1 MKIRPSMR
9 PTAGE
14 FAFAPTKGFFMPK
27 QITAETKFLIESL
40 PENLRKLATE
50 STEVGYMSQMDF
62 DAAVEGDEVPLAER
76 DEVMSFFQQDL
87 GLELLESSVFSR
99 YVEKYDEDDE
109 QAKND
114 KSRDLLNAD
123 AEQVDVNDE
132 DYDHYAKQLMNST
145 TGGLTLGVQ
154 DSVQSYLKQIG
165 TVQLLTA
172 LGEVAIAQRIEA
184 ANRLVVYGLCE
195 SPMTIRAML
204 DWYAQLL
211 ADEIKLRY
219 IVNLEVMYSSDSE
232 KKSLAA
238 LSEALKSK
246 GVDDVADLD
255 DEDLEDE
262 ELGDEEEEEE
272 EEDAEGEPGVRK
284 EDTPRGTSGVPIPV
298 MEESL
303 MPMVLE
309 LFAKIKRIF
318 NQISNLQKLR
328 LENLVKSAKL
338 DEALEK
344 KYAKLRLEL
353 FEYVSKIRLNDDRV
367 EDILEKLTARNA
379 LLMGL
384 EGKML
389 RLAMAF
395 KIKREDFLAE
405 WTGNELNRNWV
416 KKLARSKI
424 PAWTKFVAKHEKDI
438 LKIQEDIT
446 AIAYETGQPTA
457 EYKKVVELVRRGQAE
472 AARAKREMIE
482 ANLRLVIKFAKKSA
496 NRGLGLDFSDLVQ
509 DGNIGLMKAVDKFD
523 YRLGN
528 KFSTYATNWIQQGIS
543 RSIADQART
552 IRIPVHMID
561 NIHKIQ
567 KASRQFMHKY
577 GRSPT
582 AEELSKIIYLPV
594 EKIHKA
600 MKVNLR
606 PISLEAPVD
615 SDGDSS
621 RIEIIADETAKNP
634 FVSAA
639 QKNLRKIVT
648 QILSEL
654 DPKEETVIRQ
664 RFGMSTNKTS
674 TLEEVGEYIGVTR
687 ERIRQ
692 IEQKALN
699 KLKHPTRARKLR
711 SFLEE

>member
-1 MKIRPSMR
+1 MAKKLDE
-9 PTAGE
+9 A
-14 FAFAPTKGFFMPK
+14 TKL
-27 QITAETKFLIESL
+27 LIESL
-40 PENLRKLATE
+40 PENLQKLAT
-50 STEVGYMSQMDF
+50 TAMDVGYMSQMDF
-62 DAAVEGDEVPLAER
+62 ATATEADEVPESEQAEVL
-76 DEVMSFFQQDL
+76 DFFQQDL
-87 GLELLESSVFSR
+87 GLEILETDNFAQSM
-99 YVEKYDEDDE
+99 EKYYDDDSDEPR
-109 QAKND
+109 D
-114 KSRDLLNAD
+114 KTRNLLNAD
-123 AEQVDVNDE
+123 AEQVDVNDD
-132 DYDHYAKQLMNST
+132 DYEHYAKQLERSQ
-145 TGGLTLGVQ
+145 TGNLVLGVQ

-172 LGEVAIAQRIEA
+172 AGEVAIAQRIEA
-184 ANRLVVYGLCE
+184 ASRLMVYGLCE
-195 SPMTIRAML
+195 SPMTIQAML
-204 DWYAQLL
+204 DWYQQLL
-211 ADEIKLRY
+211 NEDIRLRY
-219 IVNLEVMYSSDSE
+219 IVNLEVMYSSDAE
-232 KKSLAA
+232 QKSLAA

-246 GVDDVADLD
+246 GVEHVDELD
-255 DEDLEDE
+255 DEDLDDLAESAAEAEEDDDE
-262 ELGDEEEEEE
+262 EDTDEE
-272 EEDAEGEPGVRK
+272 DGIKK

-303 MPMVLE
+303 MPMITE

-318 NQISNLQKLR
+318 NSMQKLQAKR
-328 LENLVKSAKL
+328 LENLLTSAKP

-344 KYAKLRLEL
+344 KYTKMRLEL
-353 FEYVSKIRLNDDRV
+353 FEHVSKIRLNDDRNA
-367 EDILEKLTARNA
+367 EILEQLTKRDQ

-384 EGKML
+384 EGKLL
-389 RLAMAF
+389 RLAMAN
-395 KIKREDFLAE
+395 KIKREEFLAE
-405 WTGNELNRNWV
+405 YTGNELNRNWV
-416 KKLARSKI
+416 KKLQKHKNQ
-424 PAWTKFVAKHEKDI
+424 AWVNFAKKHEKDI
-438 LKIQEDIT
+438 QKIQEDIT
-446 AIAYETGQPTA
+446 AIAFETGQPTA
-457 EYKKVVELVRRGQAE
+457 EYKKVVELVRRGQTE

-482 ANLRLVIKFAKKSA
+482 ANLRLVIKFAKKSS

-567 KASRQFMHKY
+567 RASRQFMHKY
-577 GRSPT
+577 GRQPT

-594 EKIHKA
+594 DKIHKA
-600 MKVNLR
+600 MKVNLK
-606 PISLEAPVD
+606 PISLEAPVGTED
-615 SDGDSS
+615 DSS

-654 DPKEETVIRQ
+654 DPKEETVLRQ

-711 SFLEE
+711 SFLEDD

>member
-1 MKIRPSMR
+1 MAKKLDEATRL
-9 PTAGE
+9 
-14 FAFAPTKGFFMPK
+14 
-27 QITAETKFLIESL
+27 LIDSL
-40 PENLRKLATE
+40 PENLQKLAMGAI
-50 STEVGYMSQMDF
+50 EVGYMSRMDF
-62 DAAVEGDEVPLAER
+62 TSATEADEVPDEEQ
-76 DEVMSFFQQDL
+76 DEVLDFFQQDL
-87 GLELLESSVFSR
+87 GVEILESDNYPQDLGR
-99 YVEKYDEDDE
+99 YYDNDDDE
-109 QAKND
+109 PRD
-114 KSRDLLNAD
+114 KTRNLLNAD

-132 DYDHYAKQLMNST
+132 DYEHYAKQLERSQ
-145 TGGLTLGVQ
+145 TGSLVLGVQ

-172 LGEVAIAQRIEA
+172 AGEVAIAQRIEA
-184 ANRLVVYGLCE
+184 ASRLMVYGLCE
-195 SPMTIRAML
+195 SPMTIQAML
-204 DWYAQLL
+204 DWYQQLL
-211 ADEIKLRY
+211 NEDIRLRY
-219 IVNLEVMYSSDSE
+219 IVNLEVMYSSESE
-232 KKSLAA
+232 QKSLAA

-246 GVDDVADLD
+246 GVEHVDELDDDELDDLTDTSVEEDEEDEED
-255 DEDLEDE
+255 DED
-262 ELGDEEEEEE
+262 GIK
-272 EEDAEGEPGVRK
+272 K
-284 EDTPRGTSGVPIPV
+284 EDSPRGTSGVPIPV

-318 NQISNLQKLR
+318 NSMQKLQAKR
-328 LENLVKSAKL
+328 LDNLLTSNTPDA
-338 DEALEK
+338 ALEK
-344 KYAKLRLEL
+344 KYNKMRLEL
-353 FEYVSKIRLNDDRV
+353 FEHVSKIRLNDDRIA
-367 EDILEKLTARNA
+367 EILEQLTKRDQ

-384 EGKML
+384 EGKLL
-389 RLAMAF
+389 RLAMAN

-405 WTGNELNRNWV
+405 YAGNELNRNWV
-416 KKLARSKI
+416 KKL
-424 PAWTKFVAKHEKDI
+424 TKHKNAVWAAFAKKHENDI

-446 AIAYETGQPTA
+446 AIATETGQPTA
-457 EYKKVVELVRRGQAE
+457 EYKKVVELVRRGQTE

-482 ANLRLVIKFAKKSA
+482 ANLRLVIKFAKKSS

-567 KASRQFMHKY
+567 RASRQFMHKY
-577 GRSPT
+577 GRQPT

-594 EKIHKA
+594 DKIHKA
-600 MKVNLR
+600 MKVNLK
-606 PISLEAPVD
+606 PISLEAPVGTED
-615 SDGDSS
+615 DSS

-634 FVSAA
+634 FTSAA

-654 DPKEETVIRQ
+654 DPKEETVLRQ

-711 SFLEE
+711 SFLED

>member
-1 MKIRPSMR
+1 M
-9 PTAGE
+9 
-14 FAFAPTKGFFMPK
+14 TKK
-27 QITAETKFLIESL
+27 LDDATKMLVDSL
-40 PENLRKLATE
+40 PENLQKLATMSIE
-50 STEVGYMSQMDF
+50 NGYFSQSDF
-62 DAAVEGDEVPLAER
+62 VEATTLDEIPDEEQA
-76 DEVMSFFQQDL
+76 EVMDFFQQDL
-87 GLELLESSVFSR
+87 GLEVVESESYSKDMDR
-99 YVEKYDEDDE
+99 YYQDEEDDDRP
-109 QAKND
+109 ND
-114 KSRDLLNAD
+114 KTRDLLNAD
-123 AEQVDVNDE
+123 AEQVDVNDD
-132 DYDHYAKQLMNST
+132 DYDHYAKQLERSQ
-145 TGGLTLGVQ
+145 TGNLVLGVQ

-172 LGEVAIAQRIEA
+172 AGEVAIAQRIEA
-184 ANRLVVYGLCE
+184 ASRLMVYGLCE
-195 SPMTIRAML
+195 SPMTIQAML
-204 DWYAQLL
+204 DWYQQLL
-211 ADEIKLRY
+211 NEDIRLRY
-219 IVNLEVMYSSDSE
+219 IINLEVMYSSESE
-232 KKSLAA
+232 QKSLAA
-238 LSEALKSK
+238 LSETLKSK
-246 GVDDVADLD
+246 GVEHVDDLN
-255 DEDLEDE
+255 DEDLEDLE
-262 ELGDEEEEEE
+262 ESTMQDIDDG
-272 EEDAEGEPGVRK
+272 EDDDDDGASDDDDGVRK
-284 EDTPRGTSGVPIPV
+284 EETPRGTSGVPIPV
-298 MEESL
+298 MEDAL
-303 MPMVLE
+303 MPMILE
-309 LFAKIKRIF
+309 LFGKIKRIF
-318 NQISNLQKLR
+318 NSMQKLQANR
-328 LENLVKSAKL
+328 LANLLTSNKP
-338 DEALEK
+338 DDALEK
-344 KYAKLRLEL
+344 KYNKMRLEL
-353 FEYVSKIRLNDDRV
+353 FEHVSKIRLNDDRIS
-367 EDILEKLTARNA
+367 EILEQLTKRDQ

-384 EGKML
+384 EGKLL
-389 RLAMAF
+389 RLAMAN

-405 WTGNELNRNWV
+405 YTGNEINRNWV
-416 KKLARSKI
+416 KKLQRHKNPVWSN
-424 PAWTKFVAKHEKDI
+424 FAKKHAKEI

-446 AIAYETGQPTA
+446 NIANETGQPTS

-482 ANLRLVIKFAKKSA
+482 ANLRLVIKFAKKSS

-567 KASRQFMHKY
+567 RASRQFMHKY
-577 GRSPT
+577 GRQPT

-594 EKIHKA
+594 DKIHKA
-600 MKVNLR
+600 MKVNLK
-606 PISLEAPVD
+606 PISLEAPVGTED
-615 SDGDSS
+615 DSS

-654 DPKEETVIRQ
+654 DPKEETVLRQ
-664 RFGMSTNKTS
+664 RFGMSTNKTC

-711 SFLEE
+711 SFLEED

>member
-1 MKIRPSMR
+1 MAKKLD
-9 PTAGE
+9 A
-14 FAFAPTKGFFMPK
+14 ATKL
-27 QITAETKFLIESL
+27 LIESL
-40 PENLRKLATE
+40 PENLQKLAT
-50 STEVGYMSQMDF
+50 SAVEVGYLSKMDF
-62 DAAVEGDEVPLAER
+62 DAATEADEVP
-76 DEVMSFFQQDL
+76 DEEQEEVLDFFQQDL
-87 GLELLESSVFSR
+87 GLEMLESDNFSQEM
-99 YVEKYDEDDE
+99 EKYYDDDSDEPR
-109 QAKND
+109 D
-114 KSRDLLNAD
+114 KTRNLLNAD
-123 AEQVDVNDE
+123 AEQVDVNDD
-132 DYDHYAKQLMNST
+132 DYEHYAKQLERSQ
-145 TGGLTLGVQ
+145 TGNLVLGVQ

-172 LGEVAIAQRIEA
+172 AGEVAIAQRIEA
-184 ANRLVVYGLCE
+184 ATRLMVYGLCE
-195 SPMTIRAML
+195 SPMTIQAML
-204 DWYAQLL
+204 DWYQQLL
-211 ADEIKLRY
+211 NEDIRLRY
-219 IVNLEVMYSSDSE
+219 ILNLEVMYSSESE
-232 KKSLAA
+232 QKSLAA

-246 GVDDVADLD
+246 GVEHVDELDDDELDDLEESTASDEDDD
-255 DEDLEDE
+255 DEDDE
-262 ELGDEEEEEE
+262 ESDDE
-272 EEDAEGEPGVRK
+272 DGIKK

-298 MEESL
+298 MEEAL
-303 MPMVLE
+303 MPMVTD
-309 LFAKIKRIF
+309 LFTKIKRIF
-318 NQISNLQKLR
+318 NNMQKLQAKR
-328 LENLVKSAKL
+328 LDNLLTSSKP
-338 DEALEK
+338 DDALEK
-344 KYAKLRLEL
+344 KYAKMRLEL
-353 FEYVSKIRLNDDRV
+353 FEHVSKIRLNDDRIA
-367 EDILEKLTARNA
+367 EILEHLTQRDQ

-384 EGKML
+384 EGKLL
-389 RLAMAF
+389 RLALAN

-405 WTGNELNRNWV
+405 YAGNELNRNWV
-416 KKLARSKI
+416 KKLMKHKN
-424 PAWTKFVAKHEKDI
+424 PAWANFAKKHEKDI

-446 AIAYETGQPTA
+446 AIARETGQPTA

-482 ANLRLVIKFAKKSA
+482 ANLRLVIKFAKKSS

-567 KASRQFMHKY
+567 RASRQFMHKY
-577 GRSPT
+577 GRQPT

-594 EKIHKA
+594 DKIHKA
-600 MKVNLR
+600 MKVNLK
-606 PISLEAPVD
+606 PISLEAPVGSED
-615 SDGDSS
+615 DSS

-654 DPKEETVIRQ
+654 DPKEETVLRQ

-711 SFLEE
+711 SFLED

>member
-1 MKIRPSMR
+1 MAKKLDE
-9 PTAGE
+9 A
-14 FAFAPTKGFFMPK
+14 TKL
-27 QITAETKFLIESL
+27 LIDSL
-40 PENLRKLATE
+40 PENLKELALSANE
-50 STEVGYMSQMDF
+50 IGYLSQTYF
-62 DAAVEGDEVPLAER
+62 DTAIQADEIPDEEK
-76 DEVMSFFQQDL
+76 DEVMEFFKQDL
-87 GLELLESSVFSR
+87 ELEFLDTDSNSFARDL
-99 YVEKYDEDDE
+99 EKYYEEDDE
-109 QAKND
+109 NYNRD

-123 AEQVDVNDE
+123 AEQVDVNDD
-132 DYDHYAKQLMNST
+132 DYEHYAKQLERSST
-145 TGGLTLGVQ
+145 GNLVLGIQ

-172 LGEVAIAQRIEA
+172 AGEIAIAQRIEA
-184 ANRLVVYGLCE
+184 ASRLMVYGLCE
-195 SPMTIRAML
+195 SPMTIQAML
-204 DWYAQLL
+204 EWYQQLL
-211 ADEIKLRY
+211 NGDIRLRH
-219 IVNLEVMYSSDSE
+219 IINLEVMYSSESE
-232 KKSLAA
+232 QKSLAA
-238 LSEALKSK
+238 LADTLKSK
-246 GVDDVADLD
+246 GVDRVDDLD
-255 DEDLEDE
+255 DEDLDALEDSVSDE
-262 ELGDEEEEEE
+262 NDDDEEEMD
-272 EEDAEGEPGVRK
+272 EDEDGKK
-284 EDTPRGTSGVPIPV
+284 EDGQRSSSGVPIPV
-298 MEESL
+298 MEDAL
-303 MPMVLE
+303 MPMITD
-309 LFAKIKRIF
+309 LFTKIKRVF
-318 NQISNLQKLR
+318 SSMQKLQSKR
-328 LENLVKSAKL
+328 LDNLLVSATP

-344 KYAKLRLEL
+344 KYNKLRVEL
-353 FEYVSKIRLNDDRV
+353 FEYVGKIRLNDDRIA
-367 EDILEKLTARNA
+367 EIMEKLTQRDQ

-389 RLAMAF
+389 RLAIAC
-395 KIKREDFLAE
+395 KVKREDFLAE
-405 WTGNELNRNWV
+405 YMGNEINRNWV
-416 KKLARSKI
+416 RKLARNKSA
-424 PAWTKFVAKHEKDI
+424 AWQNFATKHKEDV

-446 AIAYETGQPTA
+446 AIAKETGQPTS

-482 ANLRLVIKFAKKSA
+482 ANLRLVIKFAKKSS

-567 KASRQFMHKY
+567 RASRQFMHKY
-577 GRSPT
+577 GRQPT

-594 EKIHKA
+594 DKIHKA
-600 MKVNLR
+600 MKVNLK
-606 PISLEAPVD
+606 PMSLEAPVGSED
-615 SDGDSS
+615 DSS

-634 FVSAA
+634 FTSAA

-654 DPKEETVIRQ
+654 DPKEETVLRQ

-711 SFLEE
+711 SFLED

>member
-1 MKIRPSMR
+1 MAKKLDD
-9 PTAGE
+9 A
-14 FAFAPTKGFFMPK
+14 TKL
-27 QITAETKFLIESL
+27 LIESL
-40 PENLRKLATE
+40 PENLQKLAT
-50 STEVGYMSQMDF
+50 SAVEVGYLSKMDF
-62 DAAVEGDEVPLAER
+62 DAATEADEVP
-76 DEVMSFFQQDL
+76 DEEQEEVLDFFQQDL
-87 GLELLESSVFSR
+87 GLEVLESENFSQEM
-99 YVEKYDEDDE
+99 EKYYDDDSDEPR
-109 QAKND
+109 D
-114 KSRDLLNAD
+114 KTRNLLNAD
-123 AEQVDVNDE
+123 AEQVDVNDD
-132 DYDHYAKQLMNST
+132 DYEHYAKQLERSQ
-145 TGGLTLGVQ
+145 TGNLVLGVQ

-172 LGEVAIAQRIEA
+172 AGEVAIAQRIEA
-184 ANRLVVYGLCE
+184 ATRLMVYGLCE
-195 SPMTIRAML
+195 SPMTIQAML
-204 DWYAQLL
+204 DWYQQLL
-211 ADEIKLRY
+211 NEDIRLRY
-219 IVNLEVMYSSDSE
+219 ILNLEVMYSSESE
-232 KKSLAA
+232 QKSLAA

-246 GVDDVADLD
+246 GVEHVDELDDDELDDLEESTASDDDDD
-255 DEDLEDE
+255 DEDEDDD
-262 ELGDEEEEEE
+262 DE
-272 EEDAEGEPGVRK
+272 DGVKK

-298 MEESL
+298 MEEAL
-303 MPMVLE
+303 MPMVTD
-309 LFAKIKRIF
+309 LFTKIKRIF
-318 NQISNLQKLR
+318 NSMQKLQAKR
-328 LENLVKSAKL
+328 LENLLTSSKP
-338 DEALEK
+338 DETLEK
-344 KYAKLRLEL
+344 KYAKMRLEL
-353 FEYVSKIRLNDDRV
+353 FEHVSKIRLNDDRIA
-367 EDILEKLTARNA
+367 EILEHLTQRDQ

-384 EGKML
+384 EGKLL
-389 RLAMAF
+389 RLALAN

-405 WTGNELNRNWV
+405 YTGNELNRNWV
-416 KKLARSKI
+416 KKLMKHKN
-424 PAWTKFVAKHEKDI
+424 PAWANFVKKHEKDI

-446 AIAYETGQPTA
+446 AIARETGQPTA

-482 ANLRLVIKFAKKSA
+482 ANLRLVIKFAKKSS

-567 KASRQFMHKY
+567 RASRQFMHKY
-577 GRSPT
+577 GRQPT

-594 EKIHKA
+594 DKIHKA
-600 MKVNLR
+600 MKVNLK
-606 PISLEAPVD
+606 PISLEAPVGSED
-615 SDGDSS
+615 DSS

-654 DPKEETVIRQ
+654 DPKEETVLRQ

-711 SFLEE
+711 SFLED

>member
-1 MKIRPSMR
+1 MAKKLDEATRL
-9 PTAGE
+9 
-14 FAFAPTKGFFMPK
+14 
-27 QITAETKFLIESL
+27 LIDSL
-40 PENLRKLATE
+40 PESLKELALISSE
-50 STEVGYMSQMDF
+50 DGYLSQMDF
-62 DAAVEGDEVPLAER
+62 DAAITADEVP
-76 DEVMSFFQQDL
+76 DEEKEEVLEFFKQDL
-87 GLELLESSVFSR
+87 GLEILETDGNRFAR
-99 YVEKYDEDDE
+99 DMEKYYEEDDE
-109 QAKND
+109 DYNRD
-114 KSRDLLNAD
+114 KTRDLLNAD
-123 AEQVDVNDE
+123 AEQVDVNE
-132 DYDHYAKQLMNST
+132 DDYEHYAKQLERSST
-145 TGGLTLGVQ
+145 GNLVLGVQ

-172 LGEVAIAQRIEA
+172 AGEIAIAQRIEA
-184 ANRLVVYGLCE
+184 ASRLMVYGLCE
-195 SPMTIRAML
+195 SPMTIQAML
-204 DWYAQLL
+204 DWYQQLL
-211 ADEIKLRY
+211 NGDIRLRH
-219 IVNLEVMYSSDSE
+219 IVNLEVMYSSESE
-232 KKSLAA
+232 QKSLAA
-238 LSEALKSK
+238 LADTLKSK
-246 GVDDVADLD
+246 GVDQVDDLNDEDLDALEDSVSEDEDDEDLD
-255 DEDLEDE
+255 DEDE
-262 ELGDEEEEEE
+262 EGK
-272 EEDAEGEPGVRK
+272 K
-284 EDTPRGTSGVPIPV
+284 EDSGRSSSGVPIPV
-298 MEESL
+298 MEDAL
-303 MPMVLE
+303 MPMITE
-309 LFAKIKRIF
+309 LFSKIKRIF
-318 NQISNLQKLR
+318 SGMQKLQAKR
-328 LENLVKSAKL
+328 LENLLTSSKP

-344 KYAKLRLEL
+344 KYTKSRLEL
-353 FEYVSKIRLNDDRV
+353 FEYVGKIRLNDDRIA
-367 EDILEKLTARNA
+367 EIMEKLTQRDQ

-389 RLAMAF
+389 RLALAC
-395 KIKREDFLAE
+395 KVKREDFLAE
-405 WTGNELNRNWV
+405 YTGNELNRNWV
-416 KKLARSKI
+416 KKLAKNKST
-424 PAWTKFVAKHEKDI
+424 AWQNFAIKHKEDV

-446 AIAYETGQPTA
+446 AIAKETGQPTS
-457 EYKKVVELVRRGQAE
+457 EYKKVVELVRRGQSE

-482 ANLRLVIKFAKKSA
+482 ANLRLVIKFAKKSS

-567 KASRQFMHKY
+567 RASRQFMHKY
-577 GRSPT
+577 GRQPT

-594 EKIHKA
+594 DKIHKA
-600 MKVNLR
+600 MKVNLK
-606 PISLEAPVD
+606 PMSLEAPVGSED
-615 SDGDSS
+615 DSS

-634 FVSAA
+634 FTSAA

-654 DPKEETVIRQ
+654 DPKEETVLRQ

-711 SFLEE
+711 SFLED

>member
-1 MKIRPSMR
+1 MAKKLDE
-9 PTAGE
+9 A
-14 FAFAPTKGFFMPK
+14 TKL
-27 QITAETKFLIESL
+27 LIDSL
-40 PENLRKLATE
+40 PENLQNLAT
-50 STEVGYMSQMDF
+50 SSMEVGYLSQIDF
-62 DAAVEGDEVPLAER
+62 TNATEADEIPVEEQDEVL
-76 DEVMSFFQQDL
+76 DFFQQDL
-87 GLELLESSVFSR
+87 GLEILETDNFAKDL
-99 YVEKYDEDDE
+99 EKYYEDDSDE
-109 QAKND
+109 PID
-114 KSRDLLNAD
+114 KTRDLLNTD
-123 AEQVDVNDE
+123 AEQVDVSDD
-132 DYDHYAKQLMNST
+132 DYDHYAKQLERSQ
-145 TGGLTLGVQ
+145 TGTLVLGIQ

-172 LGEVAIAQRIEA
+172 AGEVAIAQRIEA
-184 ANRLVVYGLCE
+184 ASRLMVYGLCE
-195 SPMTIRAML
+195 SPMTIQAML
-204 DWYAQLL
+204 DWYQQLL
-211 ADEIKLRY
+211 NDDIRLRY

-232 KKSLAA
+232 QKSLAA

-246 GVDDVADLD
+246 GVEHVDELDDDDLD
-255 DEDLEDE
+255 DLEETAVSDEDDEDE
-262 ELGDEEEEEE
+262 E
-272 EEDAEGEPGVRK
+272 EDDDDDDDSGIKK

-298 MEESL
+298 MEEAL

-309 LFAKIKRIF
+309 LFGKIKRIF
-318 NQISNLQKLR
+318 NSMQKLQNQR
-328 LENLVKSAKL
+328 LENLLTSSKP

-344 KYAKLRLEL
+344 KYNKMRLNL
-353 FEYVSKIRLNDDRV
+353 FEHVSKIRLNDDRIA
-367 EDILEKLTARNA
+367 EIMEQLTKRDQ

-384 EGKML
+384 EGKLL
-389 RLAMAF
+389 RLAMAN
-395 KIKREDFLAE
+395 KIKRENFLE
-405 WTGNELNRNWV
+405 EYTGNEINRNWI
-416 KKLARSKI
+416 KKLAKHKN
-424 PAWTKFVAKHEKDI
+424 PAWGAFVKKHDKDI

-446 AIAYETGQPTA
+446 AIAQETGQPTT

-482 ANLRLVIKFAKKSA
+482 ANLRLVIKFAKKFS

-528 KFSTYATNWIQQGIS
+528 KFSTYATNWIQQGIQ

-567 KASRQFMHKY
+567 RATRQFMHKF
-577 GRSPT
+577 GRQPT

-594 EKIHKA
+594 DKIHKA
-600 MKVNLR
+600 MKVNLK
-606 PISLEAPVD
+606 PISLEAPVGTED
-615 SDGDSS
+615 DSS
-621 RIEIIADETAKNP
+621 RSEIIPDETAKDP

-654 DPKEETVIRQ
+654 DPKEETVLRQ

-711 SFLEE
+711 SFLED

>member
-1 MKIRPSMR
+1 MAKKLDEATRL
-9 PTAGE
+9 
-14 FAFAPTKGFFMPK
+14 
-27 QITAETKFLIESL
+27 LIESL
-40 PENLRKLATE
+40 PENLQKLAT
-50 STEVGYMSQMDF
+50 SASEVGYMSRMDF
-62 DAAVEGDEVPLAER
+62 DAATEADEVPAEEH
-76 DEVMSFFQQDL
+76 DEVLDFFQQDL
-87 GLELLESSVFSR
+87 GLEILEIDNYPQDLNR
-99 YVEKYDEDDE
+99 YYGTDEDE
-109 QAKND
+109 E
-114 KSRDLLNAD
+114 SRDKTRNLLNAD
-123 AEQVDVNDE
+123 AEQVDVNDD
-132 DYDHYAKQLMNST
+132 DYEHYAKQLERSQ
-145 TGGLTLGVQ
+145 TGSLVLGVQ

-172 LGEVAIAQRIEA
+172 AGEVAIAQRIEA
-184 ANRLVVYGLCE
+184 ASRLMVYGLCE
-195 SPMTIRAML
+195 SPMTIQAML
-204 DWYAQLL
+204 DWYQQLL
-211 ADEIKLRY
+211 NEEIRLRY

-232 KKSLAA
+232 QKNLAA

-246 GVDDVADLD
+246 GVEHVDELDDDDLDDLTDSVETEDEDEEELD
-255 DEDLEDE
+255 DED
-262 ELGDEEEEEE
+262 GIK
-272 EEDAEGEPGVRK
+272 K

-309 LFAKIKRIF
+309 LFAKIKKIF
-318 NQISNLQKLR
+318 NSMQKLQAKR
-328 LENLVKSAKL
+328 LDNLLSS
-338 DEALEK
+338 DTPDTALEK
-344 KYAKLRLEL
+344 KYTKMRLEL
-353 FEYVSKIRLNDDRV
+353 FEHVSKIRLNDDRIA
-367 EDILEKLTARNA
+367 EILEQLTKRDQ

-384 EGKML
+384 EGKLL
-389 RLAMAF
+389 RLAMAN

-405 WTGNELNRNWV
+405 YVGNEINRNWV
-416 KKLARSKI
+416 KKLAKHKNA
-424 PAWTKFVAKHEKDI
+424 AWTGFVKKHEPDI

-446 AIAYETGQPTA
+446 AITAETGQPTA
-457 EYKKVVELVRRGQAE
+457 EYKKVVELVRRGQTE

-482 ANLRLVIKFAKKSA
+482 ANLRLVIKFAKKSS

-567 KASRQFMHKY
+567 RASRQFMHKY
-577 GRSPT
+577 GRQPT

-594 EKIHKA
+594 DKIHKA
-600 MKVNLR
+600 MKVNLK
-606 PISLEAPVD
+606 PISLEAPVGTED
-615 SDGDSS
+615 DSS

-634 FVSAA
+634 FTSAA

-654 DPKEETVIRQ
+654 DPKEETVLRQ

-711 SFLEE
+711 SFLED

>member
-1 MKIRPSMR
+1 MAKKLDE
-9 PTAGE
+9 A
-14 FAFAPTKGFFMPK
+14 TKL
-27 QITAETKFLIESL
+27 LIDSL
-40 PENLRKLATE
+40 PENLQKLA
-50 STEVGYMSQMDF
+50 SSAMEVGYLSQMDF
-62 DAAVEGDEVPLAER
+62 NAATEADEVPEEEQ
-76 DEVMSFFQQDL
+76 DEVLDFFQQDL
-87 GLELLESSVFSR
+87 GLEVLETDNFSQDM
-99 YVEKYDEDDE
+99 EKYYDDDSDEPR
-109 QAKND
+109 D
-114 KSRDLLNAD
+114 KTRNLLNAD
-123 AEQVDVNDE
+123 AEQVDVNE
-132 DYDHYAKQLMNST
+132 DDYEHYAKQLERSQ
-145 TGGLTLGVQ
+145 TGNLVLGVQ

-172 LGEVAIAQRIEA
+172 AGEVAIAQRIEA
-184 ANRLVVYGLCE
+184 ASRLMVYGLCE
-195 SPMTIRAML
+195 SPMTIKAML
-204 DWYAQLL
+204 DWYQQLL
-211 ADEIKLRY
+211 NEEIRLRY
-219 IVNLEVMYSSDSE
+219 IINLEVMYSSDSE
-232 KKSLAA
+232 KKSLAV
-238 LSEALKSK
+238 LSETLKSK
-246 GVDDVADLD
+246 GVEHVDELD
-255 DEDLEDE
+255 DEDLDDLEETSVSEEDE
-262 ELGDEEEEEE
+262 EDDDLDDDE
-272 EEDAEGEPGVRK
+272 DGLKK

-298 MEESL
+298 MEEDL
-303 MPMVLE
+303 MPMVMD
-309 LFAKIKRIF
+309 LFSKIKRIF
-318 NQISNLQKLR
+318 NNMQKLQAKR
-328 LENLVKSAKL
+328 LENLLTSSKP

-344 KYAKLRLEL
+344 KYTKMRLEL
-353 FEYVSKIRLNDDRV
+353 FEHVSKIRLNDDRIA
-367 EDILEKLTARNA
+367 EILEQLTKRDQ

-384 EGKML
+384 EGKLL
-389 RLAMAF
+389 RLATAN
-395 KIKREDFLAE
+395 KIKREDFLE
-405 WTGNELNRNWV
+405 EYSGNELNRNWI
-416 KKLARSKI
+416 KKLAKHKNTV
-424 PAWTKFVAKHEKDI
+424 WVKFAKKHEKDI

-446 AIAYETGQPTA
+446 AIAQETGQPTS
-457 EYKKVVELVRRGQAE
+457 EYKKVVELVRRGQTE

-482 ANLRLVIKFAKKSA
+482 ANLRLVIKFAKKSS

-567 KASRQFMHKY
+567 RATRQFMHKY
-577 GRSPT
+577 GRQPT

-594 EKIHKA
+594 DKIHKA
-600 MKVNLR
+600 MKVNLK
-606 PISLEAPVD
+606 PISLEAPVGTED
-615 SDGDSS
+615 DSS

-654 DPKEETVIRQ
+654 DPKEETVLRQ

-711 SFLEE
+711 SFLED

>member
-1 MKIRPSMR
+1 MVKKLDEATRL
-9 PTAGE
+9 
-14 FAFAPTKGFFMPK
+14 
-27 QITAETKFLIESL
+27 LIDSL
-40 PENLRKLATE
+40 PENLQKLAY
-50 STEVGYMSQMDF
+50 SAIEVGYMSRMDF
-62 DAAVEGDEVPLAER
+62 TAATDADEVPSDEH
-76 DEVMSFFQQDL
+76 DEVLDFFQQDL
-87 GLELLESSVFSR
+87 GLEILESDNYPQDMDR
-99 YVEKYDEDDE
+99 YYDADEDDE
-109 QAKND
+109 PRD
-114 KSRDLLNAD
+114 KTRNLLNAD
-123 AEQVDVNDE
+123 AERVDVNDD
-132 DYDHYAKQLMNST
+132 DYEHYAKQLERSQ
-145 TGGLTLGVQ
+145 TGSLVLGVQ

-172 LGEVAIAQRIEA
+172 AGEVAIAQRIEA
-184 ANRLVVYGLCE
+184 ASRLMVYGLCE
-195 SPMTIRAML
+195 SPMTIQAML
-204 DWYAQLL
+204 DWYQQLL
-211 ADEIKLRY
+211 NEDIRLRY

-232 KKSLAA
+232 QKSLAA

-246 GVDDVADLD
+246 GVEHVDELDDDDLD
-255 DEDLEDE
+255 DLADASVEDDDEEDE
-262 ELGDEEEEEE
+262 LDDDE
-272 EEDAEGEPGVRK
+272 DGIKK
-284 EDTPRGTSGVPIPV
+284 EDTPRSTSGVPIPV
-298 MEESL
+298 MEEAL

-318 NQISNLQKLR
+318 NSMQKLQAKR
-328 LENLVKSAKL
+328 LDNLLASDTPDA
-338 DEALEK
+338 ALEK
-344 KYAKLRLEL
+344 KYTKLRLEL
-353 FEYVSKIRLNDDRV
+353 FEHVSKIRLNDDRIA
-367 EDILEKLTARNA
+367 EILEQLTKRDQ

-384 EGKML
+384 EGKLL
-389 RLAMAF
+389 RLAIAN

-405 WTGNELNRNWV
+405 YTGNELNRNWV
-416 KKLARSKI
+416 KKLAKHKNPTWSNFAK
-424 PAWTKFVAKHEKDI
+424 KHEADI

-446 AIAYETGQPTA
+446 AIAVETGQPTS
-457 EYKKVVELVRRGQAE
+457 EYKKVVELVRRGQTE

-482 ANLRLVIKFAKKSA
+482 ANLRLVIKFAKKSS

-567 KASRQFMHKY
+567 RATRQFMHKY
-577 GRSPT
+577 GRQPT

-594 EKIHKA
+594 DKIHKA
-600 MKVNLR
+600 MKVNLK
-606 PISLEAPVD
+606 PISLEAPVGTED
-615 SDGDSS
+615 DSS

-634 FVSAA
+634 FTSAA

-654 DPKEETVIRQ
+654 DPKEETVLRQ

-711 SFLEE
+711 SFLED

>member
-1 MKIRPSMR
+1 MVKKLDEATRL
-9 PTAGE
+9 
-14 FAFAPTKGFFMPK
+14 
-27 QITAETKFLIESL
+27 LIDSL
-40 PENLRKLATE
+40 PENLQKLAYGAM
-50 STEVGYMSQMDF
+50 EVGYMSRMDF
-62 DAAVEGDEVPLAER
+62 ASATEADEVPADEH
-76 DEVMSFFQQDL
+76 DEVMDFFQQDL
-87 GLELLESSVFSR
+87 GLEILESDNYPQDLDR
-99 YVEKYDEDDE
+99 YYGNDEDDE
-109 QAKND
+109 PRD
-114 KSRDLLNAD
+114 KTRNLLNAD
-123 AEQVDVNDE
+123 AEQVDVNDD
-132 DYDHYAKQLMNST
+132 DYEHYAKQLERSQ
-145 TGGLTLGVQ
+145 TGSLVLGVQ

-172 LGEVAIAQRIEA
+172 AGEVAIAQRIEA
-184 ANRLVVYGLCE
+184 ASRLMVYGLCE
-195 SPMTIRAML
+195 SPMTIQAML
-204 DWYAQLL
+204 DWYQQLL
-211 ADEIKLRY
+211 NEDIRLRY
-219 IVNLEVMYSSDSE
+219 IVNLEVMYSSESE
-232 KKSLAA
+232 QKSLAA

-246 GVDDVADLD
+246 GVEHVDELDDDDLD
-255 DEDLEDE
+255 DLADASVEDE
-262 ELGDEEEEEE
+262 EDDDELDDD
-272 EEDAEGEPGVRK
+272 EDGIKK
-284 EDTPRGTSGVPIPV
+284 EDTPRSTSGVPIPV

-303 MPMVLE
+303 MPMVMD
-309 LFAKIKRIF
+309 LFTKIKRIF
-318 NQISNLQKLR
+318 NSMQKLQAKR
-328 LENLVKSAKL
+328 LENLLTSDTPDV
-338 DEALEK
+338 ALEK
-344 KYAKLRLEL
+344 KYTKQRLEL

-367 EDILEKLTARNA
+367 AEILEQLTKRDQ

-384 EGKML
+384 EGKLL
-389 RLAMAF
+389 RLALAN

-405 WTGNELNRNWV
+405 YAGNELNRNWV
-416 KKLARSKI
+416 KKLAKHKN
-424 PAWTKFVAKHEKDI
+424 PVWANFAKKHEADI

-446 AIAYETGQPTA
+446 AIAVETGQPTS
-457 EYKKVVELVRRGQAE
+457 EYKKVVDLVRRGQTE

-482 ANLRLVIKFAKKSA
+482 ANLRLVIKFAKKSS

-567 KASRQFMHKY
+567 RATRQFMHKY
-577 GRSPT
+577 GRQPT

-594 EKIHKA
+594 DKIHKA
-600 MKVNLR
+600 MKVNLK
-606 PISLEAPVD
+606 PISLEAPVGTED
-615 SDGDSS
+615 DSS

-634 FVSAA
+634 FTSAA

-654 DPKEETVIRQ
+654 DPKEETVLRQ

-711 SFLEE
+711 SFLED

>member
-1 MKIRPSMR
+1 M
-9 PTAGE
+9 
-14 FAFAPTKGFFMPK
+14 TKK
-27 QITAETKFLIESL
+27 LDDATKMLVDSL
-40 PENLRKLATE
+40 PENLQKLATMSIE
-50 STEVGYMSQMDF
+50 NGYFSQSDF
-62 DAAVEGDEVPLAER
+62 VEATTLDEIPDEEQA
-76 DEVMSFFQQDL
+76 EVMDFFQQDL
-87 GLELLESSVFSR
+87 GLEVVESESYSKDMDR
-99 YVEKYDEDDE
+99 YYQDEEDDDRP
-109 QAKND
+109 ND
-114 KSRDLLNAD
+114 KTRDLLNAD
-123 AEQVDVNDE
+123 AEQVDVNDD
-132 DYDHYAKQLMNST
+132 DYDHYAKQLERSQ
-145 TGGLTLGVQ
+145 TGNLVLGVQ

-172 LGEVAIAQRIEA
+172 AGEVAIAQRIEA
-184 ANRLVVYGLCE
+184 ASRLMVYGLCE
-195 SPMTIRAML
+195 SPMTIQAML
-204 DWYAQLL
+204 DWYQQLL
-211 ADEIKLRY
+211 NEDIRLRY
-219 IVNLEVMYSSDSE
+219 IINLEVMYSSESE
-232 KKSLAA
+232 QKSLAA
-238 LSEALKSK
+238 LSETLKSK
-246 GVDDVADLD
+246 GVEHVDDLN
-255 DEDLEDE
+255 DEDLEDLE
-262 ELGDEEEEEE
+262 ESTMQDIDDEE
-272 EEDAEGEPGVRK
+272 DDDDDGASDDDDGVRK
-284 EDTPRGTSGVPIPV
+284 EETPRGTSGVPIPV
-298 MEESL
+298 MEDAL
-303 MPMVLE
+303 MPMILE
-309 LFAKIKRIF
+309 LFGKIKRIF
-318 NQISNLQKLR
+318 NSMQKLQANR
-328 LENLVKSAKL
+328 LANLLTSNKP

-344 KYAKLRLEL
+344 KYNKMRLEL
-353 FEYVSKIRLNDDRV
+353 FEHVSKIRLNDDRIS
-367 EDILEKLTARNA
+367 EILEQLTKRDQ

-384 EGKML
+384 EGKLL
-389 RLAMAF
+389 RLAMAN
-395 KIKREDFLAE
+395 KVKREDFLAE
-405 WTGNELNRNWV
+405 YTGNEINRNWV
-416 KKLARSKI
+416 KKLQRHKNPVWSN
-424 PAWTKFVAKHEKDI
+424 FAKKHAKEI

-446 AIAYETGQPTA
+446 NIANETGQPTS

-482 ANLRLVIKFAKKSA
+482 ANLRLVIKFAKKSS

-567 KASRQFMHKY
+567 RASRQFMHKY
-577 GRSPT
+577 GRQPT

-594 EKIHKA
+594 DKIHKA
-600 MKVNLR
+600 MKVNLK
-606 PISLEAPVD
+606 PISLEAPVGTED
-615 SDGDSS
+615 DSS

-654 DPKEETVIRQ
+654 DPKEETVLRQ
-664 RFGMSTNKTS
+664 RFGMSTNKTC

-711 SFLEE
+711 SFLEED

>member
-1 MKIRPSMR
+1 M
-9 PTAGE
+9 
-14 FAFAPTKGFFMPK
+14 TKKFDE
-27 QITAETKFLIESL
+27 ATKLLIDSL
-40 PENLRKLATE
+40 PESLKELAM
-50 STEVGYMSQMDF
+50 SAGEVGYLSQMDF
-62 DAAVEGDEVPLAER
+62 DAAIQADEVPDEEK
-76 DEVMSFFQQDL
+76 DEVLEFFKQDL
-87 GLELLESSVFSR
+87 ELEILETDSNSFAR
-99 YVEKYDEDDE
+99 DLEKYYEEDDE
-109 QAKND
+109 NYNRD
-114 KSRDLLNAD
+114 KTRDLLNAD
-123 AEQVDVNDE
+123 AEQVDVNDD
-132 DYDHYAKQLMNST
+132 DYEHYAKQLERSST
-145 TGGLTLGVQ
+145 GNLVLGIQ

-172 LGEVAIAQRIEA
+172 AGEIAIAQRIEA
-184 ANRLVVYGLCE
+184 ASRLMVYGLCE
-195 SPMTIRAML
+195 SPMTIQAML
-204 DWYAQLL
+204 DWYQQLL
-211 ADEIKLRY
+211 NGDIRLRH
-219 IVNLEVMYSSDSE
+219 IINLEVMYSSESE
-232 KKSLAA
+232 QKSLAA
-238 LSEALKSK
+238 LADTLKSK
-246 GVDDVADLD
+246 GVDRVDDLD
-255 DEDLEDE
+255 DEDLDALEDSVNDDSDD
-262 ELGDEEEEEE
+262 DEEELD
-272 EEDAEGEPGVRK
+272 EDEDGKK
-284 EDTPRGTSGVPIPV
+284 EDGQRSSSGVPIPV
-298 MEESL
+298 MEDAL
-303 MPMVLE
+303 MPMITD
-309 LFAKIKRIF
+309 LFTKIKRVF
-318 NQISNLQKLR
+318 SSMQKLQSKR
-328 LENLVKSAKL
+328 LDNLLVSSKP

-344 KYAKLRLEL
+344 KYNKLRVEL
-353 FEYVSKIRLNDDRV
+353 FEYVGKIRLNDDRIA
-367 EDILEKLTARNA
+367 EIMEKLTQRDQ

-389 RLAMAF
+389 RLALAC

-405 WTGNELNRNWV
+405 YVGNELNRNWV
-416 KKLARSKI
+416 KKLAKNKSA
-424 PAWTKFVAKHEKDI
+424 AWQNFATKHKDDV

-446 AIAYETGQPTA
+446 AIAKETGQPTS

-482 ANLRLVIKFAKKSA
+482 ANLRLVIKFAKKSS

-567 KASRQFMHKY
+567 RASRQFMHKY
-577 GRSPT
+577 GRQPT

-594 EKIHKA
+594 DKIHKA
-600 MKVNLR
+600 MKVNLK
-606 PISLEAPVD
+606 PMSLEAPVGSED
-615 SDGDSS
+615 DSS

-634 FVSAA
+634 FTSAA

-654 DPKEETVIRQ
+654 DPKEETVLRQ

-711 SFLEE
+711 SFLED

>member
-1 MKIRPSMR
+1 MVKKLDE
-9 PTAGE
+9 A
-14 FAFAPTKGFFMPK
+14 TKL
-27 QITAETKFLIESL
+27 LIESL
-40 PENLRKLATE
+40 PENLQKLAFNAMD
-50 STEVGYMSQMDF
+50 VGYMSRMDF
-62 DAAVEGDEVPLAER
+62 TAATEADEVP
-76 DEVMSFFQQDL
+76 DEEHEEVLDFFQQDL
-87 GLELLESSVFSR
+87 GLEILETDNYPQDFGR
-99 YVEKYDEDDE
+99 YYDSDDDE
-109 QAKND
+109 PRD
-114 KSRDLLNAD
+114 KTRNVLNAD
-123 AEQVDVNDE
+123 AEQVDVNDD
-132 DYDHYAKQLMNST
+132 DYEHYAKQLERSQ
-145 TGGLTLGVQ
+145 TGSLVLGVQ

-172 LGEVAIAQRIEA
+172 AGEVAIAQRIEA
-184 ANRLVVYGLCE
+184 ASRLMVYGLCE
-195 SPMTIRAML
+195 SPMTIQSML
-204 DWYAQLL
+204 DWYQQLL
-211 ADEIKLRY
+211 NEDIRLRY

-232 KKSLAA
+232 QKSLAA

-246 GVDDVADLD
+246 GVEHVDELDDDELDDLTDTSVEDEEDDEDLD
-255 DEDLEDE
+255 DEDIK
-262 ELGDEEEEEE
+262 
-272 EEDAEGEPGVRK
+272 K
-284 EDTPRGTSGVPIPV
+284 EDSPRGTSGVPIPV

-303 MPMVLE
+303 MPMVLD

-318 NQISNLQKLR
+318 NNMQKLQAKR
-328 LENLVKSAKL
+328 LENLLSSNMP
-338 DEALEK
+338 DMTLEK
-344 KYAKLRLEL
+344 KYTKLRIEL
-353 FEYVSKIRLNDDRV
+353 FEHVSKIRLNDDRIA
-367 EDILEKLTARNA
+367 EIQEQLTKRDQ

-389 RLAMAF
+389 RLAMAN
-395 KIKREDFLAE
+395 KIKREDFLVE
-405 WTGNELNRNWV
+405 YSGNEINKNWV
-416 KKLARSKI
+416 KKLSKHKN
-424 PAWTKFVAKHEKDI
+424 PAWSAFAKKHGEDI
-438 LKIQEDIT
+438 MKIQDDIT
-446 AIAYETGQPTA
+446 AIAIETGQPTS
-457 EYKKVVELVRRGQAE
+457 EYKKVVELVRRGQTE

-482 ANLRLVIKFAKKSA
+482 ANLRLVIKFAKKSS

-567 KASRQFMHKY
+567 RASRQFMHKY
-577 GRSPT
+577 GRQPT

-594 EKIHKA
+594 DKIHKA
-600 MKVNLR
+600 LKVNLK
-606 PISLEAPVD
+606 PISLDAPVGTED
-615 SDGDSS
+615 DSS
-621 RIEIIADETAKNP
+621 RSEIIADETAKNP
-634 FVSAA
+634 FTSAA

-654 DPKEETVIRQ
+654 DPKEETVLRQ

-711 SFLEE
+711 SFLED

>member
-1 MKIRPSMR
+1 MAKKLDEATR
-9 PTAGE
+9 
-14 FAFAPTKGFFMPK
+14 
-27 QITAETKFLIESL
+27 LLVDSL
-40 PENLRKLATE
+40 PESLKELAITSSE
-50 STEVGYMSQMDF
+50 AGYLSKMDF
-62 DAAVEGDEVPLAER
+62 DAAIQADEVPDEEQ
-76 DEVMSFFQQDL
+76 DEVLEFFKQDL
-87 GLELLESSVFSR
+87 GIEVIETDSDRFVR
-99 YVEKYDEDDE
+99 DMEKYYEEDDE
-109 QAKND
+109 NYNRD
-114 KSRDLLNAD
+114 KTRDLLNAD

-132 DYDHYAKQLMNST
+132 DYEYYAKQLERSST
-145 TGGLTLGVQ
+145 GNLVLGVQ

-172 LGEVAIAQRIEA
+172 AGEIAIAQRIEA
-184 ANRLVVYGLCE
+184 ASRLMVYGLCE
-195 SPMTIRAML
+195 SPMTIQAML
-204 DWYAQLL
+204 NWYQQLENG
-211 ADEIKLRY
+211 DIRLRH
-219 IVNLEVMYSSDSE
+219 IINLEVMYSSE
-232 KKSLAA
+232 AEQKSLAV
-238 LSEALKSK
+238 LTDTLKSK
-246 GVDDVADLD
+246 GVDQVDDLNDDDLD
-255 DEDLEDE
+255 DLEESVSSDEDEDDEDE
-262 ELGDEEEEEE
+262 EDMDS
-272 EEDAEGEPGVRK
+272 EDGKKDDSQRSS
-284 EDTPRGTSGVPIPV
+284 SGVPIPV
-298 MEESL
+298 MEEAL
-303 MPMVLE
+303 MPMISD

-318 NQISNLQKLR
+318 TSMQKLQSKR
-328 LENLVKSAKL
+328 LENLITSSKP
-338 DEALEK
+338 DEVLEK
-344 KYAKLRLEL
+344 KYAKARVEL
-353 FEYVSKIRLNDDRV
+353 FEYVGKIRLNDDRIT
-367 EDILEKLTARNA
+367 EIMEKLTQRDQ
-379 LLMGL
+379 LLRGL

-389 RLAMAF
+389 RLALAC

-405 WTGNELNRNWV
+405 YVGNELNRNWV
-416 KKLARSKI
+416 KKLARNKSA
-424 PAWTKFVAKHEKDI
+424 AWQNFAKKHQADV

-446 AIAYETGQPTA
+446 AIAQETGQPTS
-457 EYKKVVELVRRGQAE
+457 EYKKVVELVRRGQSE

-482 ANLRLVIKFAKKSA
+482 ANLRLVIKFAKKSS

-567 KASRQFMHKY
+567 RASRQFMHKY
-577 GRSPT
+577 GRQPT

-594 EKIHKA
+594 DKIHKA

-606 PISLEAPVD
+606 PISLEAPVGTED
-615 SDGDSS
+615 DSS

-634 FVSAA
+634 FTSAA

-654 DPKEETVIRQ
+654 DPKEETVLRQ

-711 SFLEE
+711 SFLED

>member
-1 MKIRPSMR
+1 MVKKLDEATRL
-9 PTAGE
+9 
-14 FAFAPTKGFFMPK
+14 
-27 QITAETKFLIESL
+27 LIDSL
-40 PENLRKLATE
+40 PENLQKLAY
-50 STEVGYMSQMDF
+50 SAIEVGYMSRMDF
-62 DAAVEGDEVPLAER
+62 TAATDADEVPSDEH
-76 DEVMSFFQQDL
+76 DEVLDFFQQDL
-87 GLELLESSVFSR
+87 GLEILESDNYPQDMDR
-99 YVEKYDEDDE
+99 YYDTDEDDE
-109 QAKND
+109 PRD
-114 KSRDLLNAD
+114 KTRNLLNAD
-123 AEQVDVNDE
+123 AEQVDVNDD
-132 DYDHYAKQLMNST
+132 DYEHYAKQLERSQ
-145 TGGLTLGVQ
+145 TGSLVLGVQ

-172 LGEVAIAQRIEA
+172 AGEVAIAQRIEA
-184 ANRLVVYGLCE
+184 ASRLMVYGLCE
-195 SPMTIRAML
+195 SPMTIQAML
-204 DWYAQLL
+204 DWYQQLL
-211 ADEIKLRY
+211 NEDIRLRY

-232 KKSLAA
+232 QKSLAA
-238 LSEALKSK
+238 LSEAMKSK
-246 GVDDVADLD
+246 GVEHVDELDDDDLD
-255 DEDLEDE
+255 DLADASVEDDDEEDE
-262 ELGDEEEEEE
+262 LDDDE
-272 EEDAEGEPGVRK
+272 DGIKK
-284 EDTPRGTSGVPIPV
+284 EDTPRSTSGVPIPV
-298 MEESL
+298 MEEAL

-318 NQISNLQKLR
+318 NSMQKLQAKR
-328 LENLVKSAKL
+328 LDNLLASDTPDA
-338 DEALEK
+338 ALEK
-344 KYAKLRLEL
+344 KYTKLRLEL
-353 FEYVSKIRLNDDRV
+353 FEHVSKIRLNDDRIA
-367 EDILEKLTARNA
+367 EILEQLTKRDQ

-384 EGKML
+384 EGKLL
-389 RLAMAF
+389 RLAIAN

-405 WTGNELNRNWV
+405 YTGNELNRNWV
-416 KKLARSKI
+416 KKLAKHKNPTWSNFAK
-424 PAWTKFVAKHEKDI
+424 KHEADI

-446 AIAYETGQPTA
+446 AIAVETGQPTS
-457 EYKKVVELVRRGQAE
+457 EYKKVVELVRRGQTE

-482 ANLRLVIKFAKKSA
+482 ANLRLVIKFAKKSS

-567 KASRQFMHKY
+567 RATRQFMHKY
-577 GRSPT
+577 GRQPT

-594 EKIHKA
+594 DKIHKA
-600 MKVNLR
+600 MKVNLK
-606 PISLEAPVD
+606 PISLEAPVGTED
-615 SDGDSS
+615 DSS

-634 FVSAA
+634 FTSAA

-654 DPKEETVIRQ
+654 DPKEETVLRQ

-711 SFLEE
+711 SFLED

>member
-1 MKIRPSMR
+1 MAKKLDE
-9 PTAGE
+9 A
-14 FAFAPTKGFFMPK
+14 TKL
-27 QITAETKFLIESL
+27 LIDSL
-40 PENLRKLATE
+40 PENLQKLAT
-50 STEVGYMSQMDF
+50 SAVEVGYLSQMDF
-62 DAAVEGDEVPLAER
+62 NAATEADEVPAEEQ
-76 DEVMSFFQQDL
+76 DEVLDFFQQDL
-87 GLELLESSVFSR
+87 GLEILETDNFSQDMG
-99 YVEKYDEDDE
+99 KYYDDDDDE
-109 QAKND
+109 PRD
-114 KSRDLLNAD
+114 KTRNLLNSD
-123 AEQVDVNDE
+123 AEQVDVNDD
-132 DYDHYAKQLMNST
+132 DYEHYAKQLERSQ
-145 TGGLTLGVQ
+145 TGNLVLGVQ

-172 LGEVAIAQRIEA
+172 AGEVAIAQRIEA
-184 ANRLVVYGLCE
+184 ASRLMVYGLCE
-195 SPMTIRAML
+195 SPMTIKAML
-204 DWYAQLL
+204 DWYQQLL
-211 ADEIKLRY
+211 NEEIRLRY
-219 IVNLEVMYSSDSE
+219 IVNLEVMYSSESE
-232 KKSLAA
+232 QKSLAA

-246 GVDDVADLD
+246 GVEHVDDLD
-255 DEDLEDE
+255 DDDLDDLEETTATDDDE
-262 ELGDEEEEEE
+262 DEDD
-272 EEDAEGEPGVRK
+272 EDDEDGLKK

-298 MEESL
+298 MEDSL
-303 MPMVLE
+303 MPMVME
-309 LFAKIKRIF
+309 LFGKIKRIF
-318 NQISNLQKLR
+318 NNMQKLQAKR
-328 LENLVKSAKL
+328 LENLLTSSKP
-338 DEALEK
+338 DEALEN
-344 KYAKLRLEL
+344 KYSKMRIEL
-353 FEYVSKIRLNDDRV
+353 FEHVSKIRLNDDRIA
-367 EDILEKLTARNA
+367 EILEQLTKRDQ

-384 EGKML
+384 EGKLL
-389 RLAMAF
+389 RLAMAN

-405 WTGNELNRNWV
+405 YAGNEINKNWA
-416 KKLARSKI
+416 KQL
-424 PAWTKFVAKHEKDI
+424 AKHKNPVWVNFAKKHESDI

-446 AIAYETGQPTA
+446 AIAEETGQPTA
-457 EYKKVVELVRRGQAE
+457 EYKKVVELVRRGQTE

-482 ANLRLVIKFAKKSA
+482 ANLRLVIKFAKKSS

-567 KASRQFMHKY
+567 RATRQFMHKY
-577 GRSPT
+577 GRQPT

-594 EKIHKA
+594 DKIHKA
-600 MKVNLR
+600 MKVNLK
-606 PISLEAPVD
+606 PISLEAPVGSED
-615 SDGDSS
+615 DSS

-654 DPKEETVIRQ
+654 DPKEETVLRQ

-711 SFLEE
+711 SFLED

>member
-1 MKIRPSMR
+1 MAKKLD
-9 PTAGE
+9 A
-14 FAFAPTKGFFMPK
+14 ATKL
-27 QITAETKFLIESL
+27 LIESL
-40 PENLRKLATE
+40 PENLQKLAT
-50 STEVGYMSQMDF
+50 SAVEVGYLSKMDF
-62 DAAVEGDEVPLAER
+62 DAATEADEVP
-76 DEVMSFFQQDL
+76 DEEQEEVLDFFQQDL
-87 GLELLESSVFSR
+87 GLEMLESDNFSQEM
-99 YVEKYDEDDE
+99 EKYYDDDSDEPR
-109 QAKND
+109 D
-114 KSRDLLNAD
+114 KTRNLLNAD
-123 AEQVDVNDE
+123 AEQVDVNDD
-132 DYDHYAKQLMNST
+132 DYEHYAKQLERSQ
-145 TGGLTLGVQ
+145 TGNLVLGVQ

-172 LGEVAIAQRIEA
+172 AGEVAIAQRIEA
-184 ANRLVVYGLCE
+184 ATRLMVYGLCE
-195 SPMTIRAML
+195 SPMTIQAML
-204 DWYAQLL
+204 DWYQQLL
-211 ADEIKLRY
+211 NEDIRLRY
-219 IVNLEVMYSSDSE
+219 ILNLEVMYSSESE
-232 KKSLAA
+232 QKSLAA

-246 GVDDVADLD
+246 GVEHVDELDDDELDDLEESTASDDDDD
-255 DEDLEDE
+255 DEDDE
-262 ELGDEEEEEE
+262 ESDDE
-272 EEDAEGEPGVRK
+272 DGIKK

-298 MEESL
+298 MEEAL
-303 MPMVLE
+303 MPMVTD
-309 LFAKIKRIF
+309 LFTKIKRIF
-318 NQISNLQKLR
+318 NNMQKLQAKR
-328 LENLVKSAKL
+328 LDNLLTSSKP
-338 DEALEK
+338 DDALEK
-344 KYAKLRLEL
+344 KYAKMRLEL
-353 FEYVSKIRLNDDRV
+353 FEHVSKIRLNDDRIA
-367 EDILEKLTARNA
+367 EILEHLTQRDQ

-384 EGKML
+384 EGKLL
-389 RLAMAF
+389 RLALAN

-405 WTGNELNRNWV
+405 YTGNELNRNWV
-416 KKLARSKI
+416 KKLMKHKN
-424 PAWTKFVAKHEKDI
+424 PAWANFAKKHEKDI

-446 AIAYETGQPTA
+446 AIARETGQPTA

-482 ANLRLVIKFAKKSA
+482 ANLRLVIKFAKKSS

-567 KASRQFMHKY
+567 RASRQFMHKY
-577 GRSPT
+577 GRQPT

-594 EKIHKA
+594 DKIHKA
-600 MKVNLR
+600 MKVNLK
-606 PISLEAPVD
+606 PISLEAPVGSED
-615 SDGDSS
+615 DSS

-654 DPKEETVIRQ
+654 DPKEETVLRQ

-711 SFLEE
+711 SFLED

>member
-1 MKIRPSMR
+1 M
-9 PTAGE
+9 
-14 FAFAPTKGFFMPK
+14 TKK
-27 QITAETKFLIESL
+27 LDEATKLLIDSL
-40 PENLRKLATE
+40 PESLKELAL
-50 STEVGYMSQMDF
+50 SANEVGYLSQMDF
-62 DAAVEGDEVPLAER
+62 DNAFQADEVPEEEQ
-76 DEVMSFFQQDL
+76 DEVVEFFKQDL
-87 GLELLESSVFSR
+87 GLEIIDTDSDRFTR
-99 YVEKYDEDDE
+99 DMEKYYEEDEDSYSR
-109 QAKND
+109 D
-114 KSRDLLNAD
+114 KTRDLLNAD

-132 DYDHYAKQLMNST
+132 DYEHYAKQLERSST
-145 TGGLTLGVQ
+145 GNLVLGIQ
-154 DSVQSYLKQIG
+154 DSIQSYLKQIG
-165 TVQLLTA
+165 SVQLLTA
-172 LGEVAIAQRIEA
+172 AGEIAIAQRIEA
-184 ANRLVVYGLCE
+184 ASRLMVYGLCE
-195 SPMTIRAML
+195 SPMTIQAML
-204 DWYAQLL
+204 DWYQQLL
-211 ADEIKLRY
+211 NGDIRLRH
-219 IVNLEVMYSSDSE
+219 IVNLEVMYSSESE
-232 KKSLAA
+232 QKSLAA
-238 LSEALKSK
+238 LADTLKSK
-246 GVDDVADLD
+246 GVDQVDDLD
-255 DEDLEDE
+255 DEDLDALEESVSDDED
-262 ELGDEEEEEE
+262 DEDMD
-272 EEDAEGEPGVRK
+272 EDDEDKK
-284 EDTPRGTSGVPIPV
+284 EDNQRSSSGVPIPV
-298 MEESL
+298 MEDSL
-303 MPMVLE
+303 MPMITE
-309 LFAKIKRIF
+309 LFSKIKRVF
-318 NQISNLQKLR
+318 SSMQKLQQKR
-328 LENLVKSAKL
+328 LENLLVSSKP
-338 DEALEK
+338 DEVLEK
-344 KYAKLRLEL
+344 KYNKLRLEL
-353 FEYVSKIRLNDDRV
+353 FEYVGKIRLNDDRIA
-367 EDILEKLTARNA
+367 EIMEKLTKRDQ

-389 RLAMAF
+389 RLALSC
-395 KIKREDFLAE
+395 KVKREEFLAE
-405 WTGNELNRNWV
+405 YVGNELNRNWV
-416 KKLARSKI
+416 KKLAKNKSA
-424 PAWTKFVAKHEKDI
+424 AWQNFATKHQADV

-446 AIAYETGQPTA
+446 AIAKETGQPTS

-482 ANLRLVIKFAKKSA
+482 ANLRLVIKFAKKSS

-567 KASRQFMHKY
+567 RASRQFMHKY
-577 GRSPT
+577 GRQPT

-600 MKVNLR
+600 MKVNLK
-606 PISLEAPVD
+606 PMSLEAPVGTED
-615 SDGDSS
+615 DSS

-634 FVSAA
+634 FTSAA

-654 DPKEETVIRQ
+654 DPKEETVLRQ

-711 SFLEE
+711 SFLED

>member
-1 MKIRPSMR
+1 MAKKLDE
-9 PTAGE
+9 A
-14 FAFAPTKGFFMPK
+14 TKL
-27 QITAETKFLIESL
+27 LIDSL
-40 PENLRKLATE
+40 PENLQKLATTALE
-50 STEVGYMSQMDF
+50 NGYMSQMDF
-62 DAAVEGDEVPLAER
+62 TAAIEEDEVPAEEQ
-76 DEVMSFFQQDL
+76 DEVMEFFRQDL
-87 GLELLESSVFSR
+87 GVEVLETESFSR
-99 YVEKYDEDDE
+99 EMEKYYADDEDE
-109 QAKND
+109 NRD
-114 KSRDLLNAD
+114 KTRNLLNAD
-123 AEQVDVNDE
+123 AEQVDVNDD
-132 DYDHYAKQLMNST
+132 DYEHYAKQLERSQ
-145 TGGLTLGVQ
+145 TGSLVLGVQ

-172 LGEVAIAQRIEA
+172 AGEVAIAQRIEA
-184 ANRLVVYGLCE
+184 ASRLMVYGLCE
-195 SPMTIRAML
+195 SPMTIQAML
-204 DWYAQLL
+204 DWYQQLL
-211 ADEIKLRY
+211 NEDIRLRY
-219 IVNLEVMYSSDSE
+219 IVNLEVMYSSESE
-232 KKSLAA
+232 QKSLAA

-246 GVDDVADLD
+246 GVEHVDELDDDELDDLTDTSVDDEEDD
-255 DEDLEDE
+255 DEDD
-262 ELGDEEEEEE
+262 D
-272 EEDAEGEPGVRK
+272 DDDIKK

-303 MPMVLE
+303 MPMVTE

-318 NQISNLQKLR
+318 NNMQKLQAKR
-328 LENLVKSAKL
+328 LENLLTSDKP

-344 KYAKLRLEL
+344 KYTKQRLEL
-353 FEYVSKIRLNDDRV
+353 FEHVSKIRLNDDRIA
-367 EDILEKLTARNA
+367 EILDKLTQRDQ

-384 EGKML
+384 EGKLL
-389 RLAMAF
+389 RLALAN
-395 KIKREDFLAE
+395 KVKREDFLAE
-405 WTGNELNRNWV
+405 YAGNELNRNWV
-416 KKLARSKI
+416 KKLARSKN
-424 PAWTKFVAKHEKDI
+424 AVWANFAKKHEKDI

-446 AIAYETGQPTA
+446 AIAIETGQPTS
-457 EYKKVVELVRRGQAE
+457 EYKKVVELVRRGQTE

-482 ANLRLVIKFAKKSA
+482 ANLRLVIKFAKKSS

-567 KASRQFMHKY
+567 RASRQFMHKY
-577 GRSPT
+577 GRQPT

-594 EKIHKA
+594 DKIHKA
-600 MKVNLR
+600 MKVNLK
-606 PISLEAPVD
+606 PISLEAPVGTED
-615 SDGDSS
+615 DSS

-654 DPKEETVIRQ
+654 DPKEETVLRQ

-711 SFLEE
+711 SFLED

>member
-1 MKIRPSMR
+1 MAKKLDDATRL
-9 PTAGE
+9 
-14 FAFAPTKGFFMPK
+14 
-27 QITAETKFLIESL
+27 LIESL
-40 PENLRKLATE
+40 PENLQKLAT
-50 STEVGYMSQMDF
+50 SAVEVGYLSQMDF
-62 DAAVEGDEVPLAER
+62 NTATEADEIPADEQDEVL
-76 DEVMSFFQQDL
+76 DFFQQDL
-87 GLELLESSVFSR
+87 GLEILETDTFAQDLDR
-99 YVEKYDEDDE
+99 YYDDGDDE
-109 QAKND
+109 PRD
-114 KSRDLLNAD
+114 KTRNLLNAD
-123 AEQVDVNDE
+123 AEQVDVNDD
-132 DYDHYAKQLMNST
+132 DYEHFAKQLERSQ
-145 TGGLTLGVQ
+145 TGSLVLGVQ

-172 LGEVAIAQRIEA
+172 AGEVAIAQRIEA
-184 ANRLVVYGLCE
+184 ASRLMVYGLCE
-195 SPMTIRAML
+195 SPMTIQAML
-204 DWYAQLL
+204 DWYQQLL
-211 ADEIKLRY
+211 NDDIRLRY
-219 IVNLEVMYSSDSE
+219 IVNLEVMYSSE
-232 KKSLAA
+232 AEQKSLAA

-246 GVDDVADLD
+246 GVEHVDELD
-255 DEDLEDE
+255 DEDLDDLEESSVEDDE
-262 ELGDEEEEEE
+262 EDD
-272 EEDAEGEPGVRK
+272 EDADADDGVKK

-298 MEESL
+298 MEEAL
-303 MPMVLE
+303 MPMVMD
-309 LFAKIKRIF
+309 LFTKIKRIF
-318 NQISNLQKLR
+318 NSMQKLQAQR
-328 LENLVKSAKL
+328 LDNLLTSSKP

-344 KYAKLRLEL
+344 KYTKLRLEL
-353 FEYVSKIRLNDDRV
+353 FEHVSKIRLNDDRNA
-367 EDILEKLTARNA
+367 EILEQLTKRDQ

-384 EGKML
+384 EGKLL
-389 RLAMAF
+389 RLALSA
-395 KIKREDFLAE
+395 KVKREDFLAE
-405 WTGNELNRNWV
+405 YTGNELNRNWV
-416 KKLARSKI
+416 KKLAKHKN
-424 PAWTKFVAKHEKDI
+424 PVWVNFAKKHEKDI

-446 AIAYETGQPTA
+446 AIAMETGQPTS
-457 EYKKVVELVRRGQAE
+457 EYKKVVELVRRGQTE

-482 ANLRLVIKFAKKSA
+482 ANLRLVIKFAKKHS

-567 KASRQFMHKY
+567 RASRQFMHKY
-577 GRSPT
+577 GRQPT

-594 EKIHKA
+594 DKIHKA
-600 MKVNLR
+600 MKVNLK
-606 PISLEAPVD
+606 PISLEAPVGTD
-615 SDGDSS
+615 EESS

-634 FVSAA
+634 FMSAA

-654 DPKEETVIRQ
+654 DPKEETVLRQ

-711 SFLEE
+711 SFLED

>member
-1 MKIRPSMR
+1 MAKKLDE
-9 PTAGE
+9 A
-14 FAFAPTKGFFMPK
+14 TKL
-27 QITAETKFLIESL
+27 LIDSL
-40 PENLRKLATE
+40 PENLQKLAA
-50 STEVGYMSQMDF
+50 SSMEVGYLSQMDF
-62 DAAVEGDEVPLAER
+62 DTATEADEVPAEEQ
-76 DEVMSFFQQDL
+76 DEVLDFFQQDL
-87 GLELLESSVFSR
+87 GLEILETDS
-99 YVEKYDEDDE
+99 YPKDMEKYYDDDSDEPR
-109 QAKND
+109 D
-114 KSRDLLNAD
+114 KTRNLLNAD

-132 DYDHYAKQLMNST
+132 DYEHFAKQLERSQ
-145 TGGLTLGVQ
+145 TGNLVLGVQ

-172 LGEVAIAQRIEA
+172 AGEVAIAQRIEA
-184 ANRLVVYGLCE
+184 ASRLMVYGLCE
-195 SPMTIRAML
+195 SPMTIQAML
-204 DWYAQLL
+204 DWYQQLL
-211 ADEIKLRY
+211 NEEIRLRY
-219 IVNLEVMYSSDSE
+219 IVNLEVMYSSESE
-232 KKSLAA
+232 QKSLAA

-246 GVDDVADLD
+246 GVEHVDELDDDELDDLEDATATD
-255 DEDLEDE
+255 DEDDEDE
-262 ELGDEEEEEE
+262 DADEE
-272 EEDAEGEPGVRK
+272 DGVKK

-298 MEESL
+298 MEEAL
-303 MPMVLE
+303 MPMVMD
-309 LFAKIKRIF
+309 LFTKIKRIF
-318 NQISNLQKLR
+318 NSMQKLQTKR
-328 LENLVKSAKL
+328 LENLLTSDAPDV
-338 DEALEK
+338 ALEK
-344 KYAKLRLEL
+344 KYTKLRLEL
-353 FEYVSKIRLNDDRV
+353 FEHVSKIRLNDDRNA
-367 EDILEKLTARNA
+367 EILEQLTKRDQ

-384 EGKML
+384 EGKLL
-389 RLAMAF
+389 RLAMAN
-395 KIKREDFLAE
+395 KIKREDFLVEYA
-405 WTGNELNRNWV
+405 GNELNRNWV
-416 KKLARSKI
+416 KKLAKHKN
-424 PAWTKFVAKHEKDI
+424 PVWVNFAKNHEKDI

-446 AIAYETGQPTA
+446 AIAQETGQPTA
-457 EYKKVVELVRRGQAE
+457 EYKKVVELVRRGQTE

-482 ANLRLVIKFAKKSA
+482 ANLRLVIKFAKKSS

-567 KASRQFMHKY
+567 RASRQFMHKY
-577 GRSPT
+577 GRQPT

-594 EKIHKA
+594 DKIHKA
-600 MKVNLR
+600 MKVNLK
-606 PISLEAPVD
+606 PISLEAPVGTED
-615 SDGDSS
+615 DSS
-621 RIEIIADETAKNP
+621 RMEIIADETAKNP
-634 FVSAA
+634 FTSAA

-654 DPKEETVIRQ
+654 DPKEETVLRQ

-711 SFLEE
+711 SFLED

>member
-1 MKIRPSMR
+1 MAKKLDE
-9 PTAGE
+9 A
-14 FAFAPTKGFFMPK
+14 TKL
-27 QITAETKFLIESL
+27 LIDSL
-40 PENLRKLATE
+40 PENLQKLAT
-50 STEVGYMSQMDF
+50 SAVEVGYLSQMDF
-62 DAAVEGDEVPLAER
+62 NAATEADEVPDAEKE
-76 DEVMSFFQQDL
+76 EVLDFFQQDL
-87 GLELLESSVFSR
+87 GLEVLESDSYPR
-99 YVEKYDEDDE
+99 DIEKYYDDDDSDEPR
-109 QAKND
+109 D
-114 KSRDLLNAD
+114 KTRNLLNAD
-123 AEQVDVNDE
+123 AEQVDVNDD
-132 DYDHYAKQLMNST
+132 DYEHYAKQLERSQ
-145 TGGLTLGVQ
+145 TGNLVLGVQ

-172 LGEVAIAQRIEA
+172 AGEVAIAQRIEA
-184 ANRLVVYGLCE
+184 ATRLMVYGLCE
-195 SPMTIRAML
+195 SPMTIQAML
-204 DWYAQLL
+204 DWYQQLL
-211 ADEIKLRY
+211 NEDIRLRY
-219 IVNLEVMYSSDSE
+219 ILNLEVMYSSESE
-232 KKSLAA
+232 QKSLAA

-246 GVDDVADLD
+246 GVEHVDELD
-255 DEDLEDE
+255 DEDLDDLEESTADDEDDDDD
-262 ELGDEEEEEE
+262 DEDDDD
-272 EEDAEGEPGVRK
+272 EDVKK

-303 MPMVLE
+303 MPMVME
-309 LFAKIKRIF
+309 LFGKIKRVF
-318 NQISNLQKLR
+318 NNMQKLQAKR
-328 LENLVKSAKL
+328 LENLLTSSKP

-344 KYAKLRLEL
+344 KYAKMRVEL
-353 FEYVSKIRLNDDRV
+353 FEHVSKIRLNDDRIA
-367 EDILEKLTARNA
+367 EILEHLTQRDQ

-384 EGKML
+384 EGKLL
-389 RLAMAF
+389 RLAVAN

-405 WTGNELNRNWV
+405 YAGNELNRNWV
-416 KKLARSKI
+416 KKLMRHKNPTWAN
-424 PAWTKFVAKHEKDI
+424 VAKKHEKDI

-446 AIAYETGQPTA
+446 EIARETGQPTA
-457 EYKKVVELVRRGQAE
+457 EYKKVVELVRRGQTE

-482 ANLRLVIKFAKKSA
+482 ANLRLVIKFAKKSS

-567 KASRQFMHKY
+567 RASRQFMHKY
-577 GRSPT
+577 GRQPT

-594 EKIHKA
+594 DKIHKA
-600 MKVNLR
+600 MKVNLK
-606 PISLEAPVD
+606 PISLEAPVGSED
-615 SDGDSS
+615 DSS

-654 DPKEETVIRQ
+654 DPKEETVLRQ

-692 IEQKALN
+692 IEQKALT

-711 SFLEE
+711 SFLED

>member
-1 MKIRPSMR
+1 M
-9 PTAGE
+9 
-14 FAFAPTKGFFMPK
+14 TKK
-27 QITAETKFLIESL
+27 LDEATRLLVDSL
-40 PENLRKLATE
+40 PESLKELAISASE
-50 STEVGYMSQMDF
+50 DGYLSQMDF
-62 DAAVEGDEVPLAER
+62 DAAINADEVPDEEK
-76 DEVMSFFQQDL
+76 DEVLEFFKQDL
-87 GLELLESSVFSR
+87 GLEILETDSNSFVR
-99 YVEKYDEDDE
+99 DMEKYYEEDDE
-109 QAKND
+109 NYNRD
-114 KSRDLLNAD
+114 KTRDLLNAD
-123 AEQVDVNDE
+123 AEQVDVNDD
-132 DYDHYAKQLMNST
+132 DYEHYAKQLERSST
-145 TGGLTLGVQ
+145 GNLVLGVQ

-172 LGEVAIAQRIEA
+172 AGEIAIAQRIEA
-184 ANRLVVYGLCE
+184 ASRLMVYGLCE
-195 SPMTIRAML
+195 SPMTIQAML
-204 DWYAQLL
+204 DWYQQLL
-211 ADEIKLRY
+211 NGDIRLRH
-219 IVNLEVMYSSDSE
+219 IVNLEVMYSSESE
-232 KKSLAA
+232 QKSLAV
-238 LSEALKSK
+238 LTDTLKSK
-246 GVDDVADLD
+246 GVEQVDDLNDEDLDELEDSVSEDDD
-255 DEDLEDE
+255 DEDDLEEDE
-262 ELGDEEEEEE
+262 EEK
-272 EEDAEGEPGVRK
+272 K
-284 EDTPRGTSGVPIPV
+284 EDSGRSSSGVPIPV
-298 MEESL
+298 MEDAL
-303 MPMVLE
+303 MPMITE
-309 LFAKIKRIF
+309 LFTKIKRIF
-318 NQISNLQKLR
+318 TGMQKLQTKR
-328 LENLVKSAKL
+328 LENLLSSSKP

-344 KYAKLRLEL
+344 KYTKARLEL
-353 FEYVSKIRLNDDRV
+353 FEYVGKIRLNDDRIA
-367 EDILEKLTARNA
+367 EIMEKLTQRDQ

-389 RLAMAF
+389 RLALAC

-405 WTGNELNRNWV
+405 YTGNELNRNWV
-416 KKLARSKI
+416 KKLAKNKSA
-424 PAWTKFVAKHEKDI
+424 AWQNFATKHQADV

-446 AIAYETGQPTA
+446 AIAVEAGQPTS

-482 ANLRLVIKFAKKSA
+482 ANLRLVIKFAKKSS

-567 KASRQFMHKY
+567 RATRQFMHKY
-577 GRSPT
+577 GRQPT

-600 MKVNLR
+600 MKVNLK
-606 PISLEAPVD
+606 PMSLEAPVGSED
-615 SDGDSS
+615 DSS

-634 FVSAA
+634 FTSAA

-654 DPKEETVIRQ
+654 DPKEETVLRQ

-711 SFLEE
+711 SFLED

>member
-1 MKIRPSMR
+1 MAKKLDN
-9 PTAGE
+9 A
-14 FAFAPTKGFFMPK
+14 TKL
-27 QITAETKFLIESL
+27 LIDSL
-40 PENLRKLATE
+40 PENLQKLAA
-50 STEVGYMSQMDF
+50 SAVEVGYFSQTDF
-62 DAAVEGDEVPLAER
+62 NDATEADEVPSEEQE
-76 DEVMSFFQQDL
+76 EVLDFFRQDL
-87 GLELLESSVFSR
+87 GLELLETDNFSR
-99 YVEKYDEDDE
+99 DMEKYYDDEDGE
-109 QAKND
+109 ENRD
-114 KSRDLLNAD
+114 KTRNLLNAD

-132 DYDHYAKQLMNST
+132 DYEHFAKQLERSQ
-145 TGGLTLGVQ
+145 TGTLVLGVQ

-172 LGEVAIAQRIEA
+172 AGEVAIAQRIEA
-184 ANRLVVYGLCE
+184 ASRLMVYGLCE
-195 SPMTIRAML
+195 SPMTIQAML
-204 DWYAQLL
+204 DWYQQLL
-211 ADEIKLRY
+211 NEDIRLRY
-219 IVNLEVMYSSDSE
+219 IVNLEVMYSSESE
-232 KKSLAA
+232 QKSLAA
-238 LSEALKSK
+238 LSEAMKSK
-246 GVDDVADLD
+246 GVDDVDSLDDDDLD
-255 DEDLEDE
+255 DLEESTASTDEDDEDDEDE
-262 ELGDEEEEEE
+262 EDE
-272 EEDAEGEPGVRK
+272 DGIKK

-303 MPMVLE
+303 MPMVLD
-309 LFAKIKRIF
+309 LFAKIKRTF
-318 NQISNLQKLR
+318 NSMQKLQAKR
-328 LENLVKSAKL
+328 LENLLTSSKP

-344 KYAKLRLEL
+344 KYAKMRLEL
-353 FEYVSKIRLNDDRV
+353 FENVSKIRLNDDRNA
-367 EDILEKLTARNA
+367 EILEQLTKRDQ

-384 EGKML
+384 EGKLL
-389 RLAMAF
+389 RLAMAN
-395 KIKREDFLAE
+395 KIKRDDFLAE
-405 WTGNELNRNWV
+405 YTGNEINHNWV
-416 KKLARSKI
+416 KKMAKSKSQV
-424 PAWTKFVAKHEKDI
+424 WVNFVKKHEKDI

-446 AIAYETGQPTA
+446 DIARETGQPTG
-457 EYKKVVELVRRGQAE
+457 EYKKVVELVRRGQTE

-482 ANLRLVIKFAKKSA
+482 ANLRLVIKFAKKSS

-567 KASRQFMHKY
+567 RASRQFMHKY

-594 EKIHKA
+594 DKIHKA
-600 MKVNLR
+600 MKVNLK
-606 PISLEAPVD
+606 PISLEAPVGTED
-615 SDGDSS
+615 DSS

-634 FVSAA
+634 FTSAA

-654 DPKEETVIRQ
+654 DPKEETVLRQ

-711 SFLEE
+711 SFLED

>member
-1 MKIRPSMR
+1 M
-9 PTAGE
+9 A
-14 FAFAPTKGFFMPK
+14 K
-27 QITAETKFLIESL
+27 QIDAATKMLIDSL
-40 PENLRKLATE
+40 PENLQKLAA
-50 STEVGYMSQMDF
+50 SAIEVGYLSQMDF
-62 DAAVEGDEVPLAER
+62 NAATEADEVPAEEHE
-76 DEVMSFFQQDL
+76 EVLDFFQQDL
-87 GLELLESSVFSR
+87 GLEILETDTFSR
-99 YVEKYDEDDE
+99 DMDKYYSDEESDE
-109 QAKND
+109 PHD
-114 KSRDLLNAD
+114 KTRNLLNAD

-132 DYDHYAKQLMNST
+132 DYEHFAKQLERSQ
-145 TGGLTLGVQ
+145 TGKLVLGVQ

-172 LGEVAIAQRIEA
+172 AGEVAIAQRIEA
-184 ANRLVVYGLCE
+184 ASRLMVYGLCE
-195 SPMTIRAML
+195 SPMTIQAML
-204 DWYAQLL
+204 DWYQQLL
-211 ADEIKLRY
+211 NEEVRLRY
-219 IVNLEVMYSSDSE
+219 IVNLEVMYSSE
-232 KKSLAA
+232 AEQKSLAA

-246 GVDDVADLD
+246 GVEHVDELD
-255 DEDLEDE
+255 DDELDDLEESTVTDEEDEEDLEDE
-262 ELGDEEEEEE
+262 DGIK
-272 EEDAEGEPGVRK
+272 K

-303 MPMVLE
+303 MPMITD
-309 LFAKIKRIF
+309 LFTKIKRVF
-318 NQISNLQKLR
+318 NSMQKLQTKR
-328 LENLVKSAKL
+328 LDNLLTSSTP

-344 KYAKLRLEL
+344 KYAKMRLEL

-367 EDILEKLTARNA
+367 AEILEKLTERDQ
-379 LLMGL
+379 LLLGL
-384 EGKML
+384 EGKLL
-389 RLAMAF
+389 RLALAN
-395 KIKREDFLAE
+395 KVKREDFLAE
-405 WTGNELNRNWV
+405 YAGNELNRNWV
-416 KKLARSKI
+416 KKMAKSKN
-424 PAWTKFVAKHEKDI
+424 ATWAAFAKKHEADI
-438 LKIQEDIT
+438 LKIQDDIT
-446 AIAYETGQPTA
+446 AIARETGQPTA
-457 EYKKVVELVRRGQAE
+457 EYKNVVQLVRRGQAE

-482 ANLRLVIKFAKKSA
+482 ANLRLVIKFAKKSS

-567 KASRQFMHKY
+567 RASRQFMHKY
-577 GRSPT
+577 GRNPT

-594 EKIHKA
+594 DKIHKA
-600 MKVNLR
+600 MKVNLK
-606 PISLEAPVD
+606 PISLEAPVGTED
-615 SDGDSS
+615 DSS

-634 FVSAA
+634 FTSAA

-654 DPKEETVIRQ
+654 DPKEETVLRQ

-711 SFLEE
+711 SFLED

>member
-1 MKIRPSMR
+1 MVKKLDDATRL
-9 PTAGE
+9 
-14 FAFAPTKGFFMPK
+14 
-27 QITAETKFLIESL
+27 LIESL
-40 PENLRKLATE
+40 PENLQKLAE
-50 STEVGYMSQMDF
+50 SAIEVGYMSQMDF
-62 DAAVEGDEVPLAER
+62 ANATAADEVPDEEQ
-76 DEVMSFFQQDL
+76 DEVLDFFQQDL
-87 GLELLESSVFSR
+87 GLEVLESDTYAR
-99 YVEKYDEDDE
+99 DLGKYYDDDDSDEPR
-109 QAKND
+109 D
-114 KSRDLLNAD
+114 KTRNLLNAD
-123 AEQVDVNDE
+123 AEQVDVSDD
-132 DYDHYAKQLMNST
+132 DYEHYAKQLERSQ
-145 TGGLTLGVQ
+145 TGSLVLGVQ

-172 LGEVAIAQRIEA
+172 AGEVAIAQRIEA
-184 ANRLVVYGLCE
+184 ASRLMVYGLCE
-195 SPMTIRAML
+195 SPMTIQAML
-204 DWYAQLL
+204 DWYQQLL
-211 ADEIKLRY
+211 NEDIRLRY
-219 IVNLEVMYSSDSE
+219 IVNLEVMYSSESE
-232 KKSLAA
+232 QKSLAA

-246 GVDDVADLD
+246 GVEHVDELDDDDLD
-255 DEDLEDE
+255 DLADATV
-262 ELGDEEEEEE
+262 DEEEEEDLDDD
-272 EEDAEGEPGVRK
+272 EDGIKK
-284 EDTPRGTSGVPIPV
+284 EDTPRSTSGVPIPV

-303 MPMVLE
+303 MPMVTE

-318 NQISNLQKLR
+318 NSMQKLQAKR
-328 LENLVKSAKL
+328 LENLLVSDTPDA
-338 DEALEK
+338 ALEK
-344 KYAKLRLEL
+344 KYNKMRLEL
-353 FEYVSKIRLNDDRV
+353 FEHVSKIRLNDDRV
-367 EDILEKLTARNA
+367 AEILEQLTKRDQ

-384 EGKML
+384 EGKLL
-389 RLAMAF
+389 RLAMAN
-395 KIKREDFLAE
+395 KVKREDFLAE
-405 WTGNELNRNWV
+405 YAGNELNRNWV
-416 KKLARSKI
+416 KKLAKHKNAVWSNFAK
-424 PAWTKFVAKHEKDI
+424 KHEKDI

-446 AIAYETGQPTA
+446 AIATETGQPTT

-482 ANLRLVIKFAKKSA
+482 ANLRLVIKFAKKSS

-567 KASRQFMHKY
+567 RATRQFMHKY
-577 GRSPT
+577 GRQPT

-594 EKIHKA
+594 DKIHKA
-600 MKVNLR
+600 MKVNLK
-606 PISLEAPVD
+606 PISLEAPVGTED
-615 SDGDSS
+615 DSS

-634 FVSAA
+634 FTSAA

-654 DPKEETVIRQ
+654 DPKEETVLRQ

-711 SFLEE
+711 SFLED

>member
-1 MKIRPSMR
+1 MAKKLDS
-9 PTAGE
+9 A
-14 FAFAPTKGFFMPK
+14 TKL
-27 QITAETKFLIESL
+27 LIDSL
-40 PENLRKLATE
+40 PENLQKLAT
-50 STEVGYMSQMDF
+50 TAVEVGYLSKIDF
-62 DAAVEGDEVPLAER
+62 DDATEADEVPA
-76 DEVMSFFQQDL
+76 DEQEEVLDFFQQDL
-87 GLELLESSVFSR
+87 GLEILETDD
-99 YVEKYDEDDE
+99 YAHDMEKYYDDDSNE
-109 QAKND
+109 PRD
-114 KSRDLLNAD
+114 KTRNLLNAD
-123 AEQVDVNDE
+123 AEQVDVNDD
-132 DYDHYAKQLMNST
+132 DYEHYAKQLERSQ
-145 TGGLTLGVQ
+145 TGSLVLGVQ

-172 LGEVAIAQRIEA
+172 AGEVAIAQRIEA
-184 ANRLVVYGLCE
+184 ASRLMVYGLCE
-195 SPMTIRAML
+195 SPMTIKAML
-204 DWYAQLL
+204 DWYQQLL
-211 ADEIKLRY
+211 NEDIRLRY
-219 IVNLEVMYSSDSE
+219 IVNLEVMYSSDAE
-232 KKSLAA
+232 QKSLAA
-238 LSEALKSK
+238 LSETLKSK
-246 GVDDVADLD
+246 GVEHVDELDDDDLD
-255 DEDLEDE
+255 DLAESTASDDE
-262 ELGDEEEEEE
+262 EDDDE
-272 EEDAEGEPGVRK
+272 DMDDDGIKK

-303 MPMVLE
+303 MPMVME
-309 LFAKIKRIF
+309 LFGKIKRIF
-318 NQISNLQKLR
+318 NNMQKLQAKR
-328 LENLVKSAKL
+328 LENLLSSSKP
-338 DEALEK
+338 DDALEK
-344 KYAKLRLEL
+344 KYTKMRLEL
-353 FEYVSKIRLNDDRV
+353 FEHVSKIRLNDDRIA
-367 EDILEKLTARNA
+367 EILEQLTKRDQ

-384 EGKML
+384 EGKLL
-389 RLAMAF
+389 RLATAN

-405 WTGNELNRNWV
+405 YIGNEINRNWV
-416 KKLARSKI
+416 KKLMKHKN
-424 PAWTKFVAKHEKDI
+424 PAWVSFAKKHEKDI

-446 AIAYETGQPTA
+446 AIAQETGQPTG

-482 ANLRLVIKFAKKSA
+482 ANLRLVIKFAKKSS

-567 KASRQFMHKY
+567 RATRQFMHKY
-577 GRSPT
+577 GRQPT

-594 EKIHKA
+594 DKIHKA
-600 MKVNLR
+600 MKVNLK
-606 PISLEAPVD
+606 PISLEAPVGTED
-615 SDGDSS
+615 DSS

-654 DPKEETVIRQ
+654 DPKEETVLRQ

-711 SFLEE
+711 SFLED

>member
-1 MKIRPSMR
+1 MAKKLD
-9 PTAGE
+9 A
-14 FAFAPTKGFFMPK
+14 ATKL
-27 QITAETKFLIESL
+27 LIESL
-40 PENLRKLATE
+40 PENLQKLAT
-50 STEVGYMSQMDF
+50 SAVEVGYLSKMDF
-62 DAAVEGDEVPLAER
+62 DAATEADEVP
-76 DEVMSFFQQDL
+76 DEEQEEVLDFFQQDL
-87 GLELLESSVFSR
+87 GLEMLESDNFSQEM
-99 YVEKYDEDDE
+99 EKYYDDDSDEPR
-109 QAKND
+109 D
-114 KSRDLLNAD
+114 KTRNLLNAD
-123 AEQVDVNDE
+123 AEQVDVNDD
-132 DYDHYAKQLMNST
+132 DYEHYAKQLERSQ
-145 TGGLTLGVQ
+145 TGNLVLGVQ

-172 LGEVAIAQRIEA
+172 AGEVAIAQRIEA
-184 ANRLVVYGLCE
+184 ATRLMVYGLCE
-195 SPMTIRAML
+195 SPMTIQAML
-204 DWYAQLL
+204 DWYQQLL
-211 ADEIKLRY
+211 NEDIRLRY
-219 IVNLEVMYSSDSE
+219 ILNLEVMYSSESE
-232 KKSLAA
+232 QKSLAA

-246 GVDDVADLD
+246 GVEHVDELDDDELDDLEESTASDDDDDDDDEESD
-255 DEDLEDE
+255 DED
-262 ELGDEEEEEE
+262 GIK
-272 EEDAEGEPGVRK
+272 K

-298 MEESL
+298 MEEAL
-303 MPMVLE
+303 MPMVTD
-309 LFAKIKRIF
+309 LFTKIKRIF
-318 NQISNLQKLR
+318 NNMQKLQAKR
-328 LENLVKSAKL
+328 LDNLLTSSKP
-338 DEALEK
+338 DDALEK
-344 KYAKLRLEL
+344 KYAKMRLEL
-353 FEYVSKIRLNDDRV
+353 FEHVSKIRLNDDRIA
-367 EDILEKLTARNA
+367 EILEHLTQRDQ

-384 EGKML
+384 EGKLL
-389 RLAMAF
+389 RLALAN

-405 WTGNELNRNWV
+405 YAGNELNRNWV
-416 KKLARSKI
+416 KKLMKHKN
-424 PAWTKFVAKHEKDI
+424 PAWANFAKKHEKDI

-446 AIAYETGQPTA
+446 AIARETGQPTA

-482 ANLRLVIKFAKKSA
+482 ANLRLVIKFAKKSS

-567 KASRQFMHKY
+567 RASRQFMHKY
-577 GRSPT
+577 GRQPT

-594 EKIHKA
+594 DKIHKA
-600 MKVNLR
+600 MKVNLK
-606 PISLEAPVD
+606 PISLEAPVGSED
-615 SDGDSS
+615 DSS

-654 DPKEETVIRQ
+654 DPKEETVLRQ

-711 SFLEE
+711 SFLED